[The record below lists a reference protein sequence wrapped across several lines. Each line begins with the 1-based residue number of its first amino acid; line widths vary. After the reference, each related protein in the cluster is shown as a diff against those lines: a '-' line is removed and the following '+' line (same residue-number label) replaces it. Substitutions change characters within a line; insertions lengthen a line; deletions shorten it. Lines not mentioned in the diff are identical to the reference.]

1 MNTSNKKNNT
11 YVDKYINNIIKL
23 LIKDEE
29 FMIMIKEI
37 MSEMNYNEEVKYIIQ
52 DIIIHFAYS
61 FKEELTNDIII
72 NDNDYEYA
80 NIEIDKE
87 SLYDFDVLLCSKSE
101 EGDIIRHYTIFFN
114 NLMNYISKEK
124 DIPINFLK
132 IYKYINYNKSKK
144 IIAIL
149 KKYILDIEE
158 LCDLL
163 VIF

>member
-87 SLYDFDVLLCSKSE
+87 SLYDFDVLLCSKS
-101 EGDIIRHYTIFFN
+101 
-114 NLMNYISKEK
+114 KEK

>member
-61 FKEELTNDIII
+61 FKEELTMI
-72 NDNDYEYA
+72 
-80 NIEIDKE
+80 
-87 SLYDFDVLLCSKSE
+87 
-101 EGDIIRHYTIFFN
+101 
-114 NLMNYISKEK
+114 
-124 DIPINFLK
+124 
-132 IYKYINYNKSKK
+132 
-144 IIAIL
+144 
-149 KKYILDIEE
+149 
-158 LCDLL
+158 
-163 VIF
+163 